1 MEWMAAVW
9 FVLLILFVWLEA
21 STVAMVSAWFALGS
35 LAAMIAS
42 ICGGELWLQVVLF
55 LVVSAV
61 FLLALRPLAK
71 KYFTPKLQK
80 TNIDSVIDAQGLV
93 LEEIDNLSAK
103 GRVKIGGIEWS
114 ARSTEEDVIP
124 ENTLVKVDRIEG
136 VKVYVTPVKVTT

>member
-9 FVLLILFVWLEA
+9 FVLLVLFVWLEA
-21 STVAMVSAWFALGS
+21 STVALVSVWFALGS

-42 ICGGELWLQVVLF
+42 ICGGELWLQFALF
-55 LVVSAV
+55 AVVSAA
-61 FLLALRPLAK
+61 FMLALRPMAK
-71 KYFTPKLQK
+71 RYFTPKLQK
-80 TNIDSVIDAQGLV
+80 TNIDSVLDAQGLV

-103 GRVKIGGIEWS
+103 GRVKIGSLEWS
-114 ARSTEEDVIP
+114 ARSTDEAIIP

>member
-114 ARSTEEDVIP
+114 ARSTEENVIP